1 MAERIVCLDIGAV
14 RIGVALSDPLGMFA
28 QGVAVWS
35 AKKKWKIEL
44 DALMEQYGVSVLLVG
59 LPLRTDGSQ
68 GPEAKRILDMA
79 GALQERYPSVKVR
92 TWDERFSTVTAH
104 QNLKERGLS
113 EEKRRGVV
121 DKTAA
126 AVILQSYLDA
136 IKP

>member
-1 MAERIVCLDIGAV
+1 MTRRILCLDIGTV

-35 AKKKWKIEL
+35 AKKKWKLEL
-44 DALMEQYGVSVLLVG
+44 DLLMEQYGVSLLLIG
-59 LPLRTDGSQ
+59 LPLRTDGSR
-68 GPEAKRILDMA
+68 GPEARRILDMVE
-79 GALQERYPSVKVR
+79 ALRERYPSVEVR

-104 QNLKERGLS
+104 QNLKELGLS

-136 IKP
+136 RGF